1 MMVEEPSHQ
10 VRITYVVNT
19 LRETVNKSVYIA

>member
-1 MMVEEPSHQ
+1 MMVEEPSDQ

>member
-10 VRITYVVNT
+10 VRITYVVNA